1 MTMHLARG
9 LSTINTK
16 RRKLNKK
23 ELREKEDWDNFLRKH
38 GVHPQQ
44 LKAKELERRKQGKVK
59 EQPYELPSLAIPSE
73 RDHRKIPS
81 LTTSIGSNDATLKR
95 SVMDPREL
103 AKERPEVQAA
113 TLSKSQRIAPLYNK
127 GGYQY
132 VSDDIDITTIG
143 SKSRR
148 G

>member
-1 MTMHLARG
+1 MHLARG
-9 LSTINTK
+9 LTTINTK
-16 RRKLNKK
+16 RRKLTKK
-23 ELREKEDWDNFLRKH
+23 QIREKADWDDFLKKH
-38 GVHPQQ
+38 GVHPDQ
-44 LKAKELERRKQGKVK
+44 LKVKERERRKQGNIQ
-59 EQPYELPSLAIPSE
+59 EQRYSLPNLSVPSE

-81 LTTSIGSNDATLKR
+81 LTTSIGTNNATVKR

-103 AKERPEVQAA
+103 AKERPEVQEA

-132 VSDDIDITTIG
+132 VSDEIDITTIG